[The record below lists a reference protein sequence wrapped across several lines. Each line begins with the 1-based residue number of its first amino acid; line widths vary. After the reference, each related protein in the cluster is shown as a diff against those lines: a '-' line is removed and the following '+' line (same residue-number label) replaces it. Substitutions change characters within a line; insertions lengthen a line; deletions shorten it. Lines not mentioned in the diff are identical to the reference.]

1 MQRVTVT
8 VDDELLQEFDAFMQQ
23 RGYENRSEAFRDILR
38 ERIERERTAVE
49 AGAFCVGCLTYVY
62 DHEERELPR
71 RLVHAQHAHHDL
83 SVATVHMHLDHD
95 NCMEAM
101 LLRGQ
106 VEDVRTFANGLIAQ
120 RGVRHGH
127 LWMVPA
133 DLIVDHHTHG
143 KGQPADLPHVHSR
156 PRT

>member
-1 MQRVTVT
+1 MQRITVT
-8 VDDELLQEFDAFMQQ
+8 VDDELLQQFDAFMKQ
-23 RGYENRSEAFRDILR
+23 RGYDNRSEAFRDLLR
-38 ERIERERTAVE
+38 ERLEKERLATTAE
-49 AGAFCVGCLTYVY
+49 TSCVGCLTYLY

-101 LLRGQ
+101 ILRGR
-106 VEDVRTFANGLIAQ
+106 VEDVRAFAHALIAQ

-127 LWMVPA
+127 LWLVPA
-133 DLIVDHHTHG
+133 DLIVDQHAHADG
-143 KGQPADLPHVHSR
+143 RPADLPHVHSR